1 MKLIL
6 LLLLSTTLLAAP
18 RDNARTELYNLLKE
32 RSEKFDAYSQSLR
45 KHSGL
50 FGGKTKGDLRESQD
64 QLKSIIEV
72 DNRIMSSLNRALDYK
87 NFEKLS
93 YTLDT
98 RDTDEKL
105 KTLRLNNETLLA
117 RNQTLEDQSKVLQSE
132 LGRYRL
138 YFVLL
143 ILSISVLVFMYV
155 RKALR

>member
-1 MKLIL
+1 
-6 LLLLSTTLLAAP
+6 
-18 RDNARTELYNLLKE
+18 
-32 RSEKFDAYSQSLR
+32 
-45 KHSGL
+45 
-50 FGGKTKGDLRESQD
+50 
-64 QLKSIIEV
+64 
-72 DNRIMSSLNRALDYK
+72 MSSLNRALDYK